1 VRETTQMR
9 KISTLLMA
17 ATMLLVL
24 SAPSALS
31 AQGGMSMQ
39 KLDSPREDRGVRTGG
54 FRIVPEVF
62 FETRYDGN
70 YFRESD
76 KDANGAVPVTIFRV
90 MPALEVSNRGNRIVK
105 VHFKGVG
112 DVRYYLSDDKYSEAF
127 DGQSILGAK
136 GSGRVLLFPGSVF
149 QLFVQDRFERSPRPQ
164 NVASSETFTRL
175 YNVLGA
181 GVIFEP
187 FSDAMTFKL
196 AYDYARDIFEDNDK
210 GNSAEHSVGLSA
222 KWKFFPKTQV
232 FFDARGSMHEY
243 DEATI
248 ASDSTP
254 VRASTGL
261 NGFLTKRVFFL
272 LGGGYGTTLHKEGAS
287 YSNYLANAMVGYVLT
302 DMLTIQTAYSR
313 DVMQSLFG
321 NYAKNDAIQLGA
333 QLRLYGMFDINT
345 DVSYNFLGYGESAEP
360 DGYNYVGG
368 SPRTDQKLVGKI
380 SVAMNLLKYV
390 GVNVGALFE
399 NNTTDFK
406 IVAEDGSSTDYGD
419 YSKYE
424 IFANVVVR
432 Y

>member
-1 VRETTQMR
+1 MR
-9 KISTLLMA
+9 KTSMILQA
-17 ATMLLVL
+17 AMLTLVL
-24 SAPSALS
+24 FAPSALL
-31 AQGGMSMQ
+31 AQGAMSMQ
-39 KLDSPREDRGVRTGG
+39 KLDSTREDRGVRTGG

-62 FETRYDGN
+62 FETRHDGN

-76 KDANGAVPVTIFRV
+76 NDVNGPVPVTIFRV
-90 MPALEVSNRGNRIVK
+90 MPALEVSNRDNRVVR

-112 DVRYYLSDDKYSEAF
+112 DVRYYLSEDKYSEAF

-149 QLFVQDRFERSPRPQ
+149 QLFLQDRFERSPRPQ
-164 NVASSETFTRL
+164 NVASSDTFTRL

-196 AYDYARDIFEDNDK
+196 AYDFARDIFEDNEK

-232 FFDARGSMHEY
+232 YFDARGSMHEY
-243 DEATI
+243 DDADF
-248 ASDSTP
+248 ASGSTP
-254 VRASTGL
+254 VRANAGL

-287 YSNYLANAMVGYVLT
+287 YANYLANAMVGYVLT
-302 DMLTIQTAYSR
+302 DMLTVQTSYSR

-345 DVSYNFLGYGESAEP
+345 EVSYNFLGYGDSQAPEGFKFE
-360 DGYNYVGG
+360 GG
-368 SPRTDQKLVGKI
+368 TPRTDQKLVGKV
-380 SVAMNLLKYV
+380 SVSMNLLRYV

-399 NNTTDFK
+399 NNATDFK
-406 IVAEDGSSTDYGD
+406 IVADDGSSTDYGD